1 MNSEI
6 IYSLKSSKTF
16 EQALE
21 NRDRTVKENE

>member
-21 NRDRTVKENE
+21 NLDRTVKENE